1 MRCGVLKAFSLA
13 DFVAGVLCIDI
24 TWYSAPVN
32 SRQSRWVDER
42 RGGACSPCPETCV
55 FSQLASGG
63 VLRKFAV
70 RAHLLGVDHL
80 MKCLDI
86 PIS

>member
-13 DFVAGVLCIDI
+13 DFVAGVLCIDSD
-24 TWYSAPVN
+24 TLGTQMYSAPVN

-42 RGGACSPCPETCV
+42 RCGACLPCPETYV

-63 VLRKFAV
+63 CCESLQFGRIFWE
-70 RAHLLGVDHL
+70 L
-80 MKCLDI
+80 I
-86 PIS
+86 I